1 MVPLTVCLFTH
12 WFTFL
17 DLSTALVVSLR
28 VLRFAPDLDLL
39 LMSFGSAEVDA
50 EVLYV
55 AGDDED
61 AFGPAPPAAAAEA
74 KPNTIKLKVVSQ
86 YGTEG
91 VLLPPHVPAFVH
103 TNAVA
108 PAQWRPFSLSAGDRQ

>member
-1 MVPLTVCLFTH
+1 MP
-12 WFTFL
+12 
-17 DLSTALVVSLR
+17 
-28 VLRFAPDLDLL
+28 
-39 LMSFGSAEVDA
+39 FGSAEVDA

-74 KPNTIKLKVVSQ
+74 KPNTIVLKVVSQ

-108 PAQWRPFSLSAGDRQ
+108 PVCEEKGESFASLLVGVRPSPCRPSAECRR

>member
-1 MVPLTVCLFTH
+1 
-12 WFTFL
+12 
-17 DLSTALVVSLR
+17 LVHVFGFQASGSIDGAR
-28 VLRFAPDLDLL
+28 GFKAPDLDVL
-39 LMSFGSAEVDA
+39 LMPFGSAEVDA

-74 KPNTIKLKVVSQ
+74 KPNTIVLKVVSQ

-108 PAQWRPFSLSAGDRQ
+108 PAQWRPSSLSAGDRQ

>member
-1 MVPLTVCLFTH
+1 MP
-12 WFTFL
+12 
-17 DLSTALVVSLR
+17 
-28 VLRFAPDLDLL
+28 
-39 LMSFGSAEVDA
+39 FGSAEVDA

-61 AFGPAPPAAAAEA
+61 AFGPGPPAAAAEA
-74 KPNTIKLKVVSQ
+74 KPNTIVLKVVSQ

-108 PAQWRPFSLSAGDRQ
+108 PAQWRPSSLSAGDRQ

>member
-1 MVPLTVCLFTH
+1 MLIGI
-12 WFTFL
+12 
-17 DLSTALVVSLR
+17 
-28 VLRFAPDLDLL
+28 L
-39 LMSFGSAEVDA
+39 LMPFGSAEVDA

-61 AFGPAPPAAAAEA
+61 AFGLASSATAEA
-74 KPNTIKLKVVSQ
+74 KPNTIVLKVVSQ

-91 VLLPPHVPAFVH
+91 VLLPPHVPAFVY

-108 PAQWRPFSLSAGDRQ
+108 PAQWRPSSLSAGDRQ